1 MNRQAS
7 IPAMALAMWLAAP
20 ATAEENQTLPNP
32 TLQSPSI
39 QPDERVEAPDHLQD
53 SNVLPENSRQ
63 QIEISR
69 LRLEEWRACVQARR
83 FKCDDS
89 EVVDPMSALLNDSTL
104 ESGDLVSTPHGMRVF
119 RGQSEQLPHR
129 LDDFQPR

>member
-1 MNRQAS
+1 MNWQAS
-7 IPAMALAMWLAAP
+7 IQAMALATGLASP
-20 ATAEENQTLPNP
+20 AIAEENQTLSNLTP
-32 TLQSPSI
+32 QSPSI
-39 QPDERVEAPDHLQD
+39 HADERVEAPDRLQESD
-53 SNVLPENSRQ
+53 VLPENWRQ
-63 QIEISR
+63 QIEIAR

-104 ESGDLVSTPHGMRVF
+104 ESGDLVSTPSGMRVF